1 MRLYSANMEPVG
13 LNFAFQ
19 YSIGDASAYGE
30 VETVDGDGALS
41 ILHWRCP
48 LNALPRRHLRLDVLP
63 FPFQY
68 SIGDAYRMIDATE
81 PFIGTFQYSIGDAV
95 TESEALRA
103 MIRFFFQYSIGDA

>member
-1 MRLYSANMEPVG
+1 MLLLTEKWKQLMEMV
-13 LNFAFQ
+13 
-19 YSIGDASAYGE
+19 
-30 VETVDGDGALS
+30 
-41 ILHWRCP
+41 H
-48 LNALPRRHLRLDVLP
+48 
-63 FPFQY
+63 FQY